1 MDPDLAARGLREE
14 RGVTSIQF
22 VLVGA
27 LTLVLFLALAN
38 LVVIQY
44 GRGALRSALDQGARV
59 GAVTGSTAG
68 CEQRVASVLG
78 QLLGGEMGNGAS
90 FSCEIDGGVVTA
102 QGVALFESWTPFTPD
117 VPIEIMA
124 HATLEPYRE

>member
-1 MDPDLAARGLREE
+1 MREE

-38 LVVIQY
+38 LVVVQY
-44 GRGALRSALDQGARV
+44 GRGAMRSALDQGVRV
-59 GAVTGSTAG
+59 GAVTGSTVG

-78 QLLGGEMGNGAS
+78 QLLGGEMGKSALI
-90 FSCEIDGGVVTA
+90 SCEIDGAVVTA
-102 QGVALFESWTPFTPD
+102 RGVAVFESWTPFTPD
-117 VPIEIMA
+117 FPIEILA